1 MEGAQER
8 SVDFSIARQNFVPQ
22 AYGRCFSL
30 AGEPVEPKM
39 RQKDEEMI
47 EMKIFHAL

>member
-22 AYGRCFSL
+22 AYERCLSL
-30 AGEPVEPKM
+30 VAVEPKM
-39 RQKDEEMI
+39 RQNDEEMI